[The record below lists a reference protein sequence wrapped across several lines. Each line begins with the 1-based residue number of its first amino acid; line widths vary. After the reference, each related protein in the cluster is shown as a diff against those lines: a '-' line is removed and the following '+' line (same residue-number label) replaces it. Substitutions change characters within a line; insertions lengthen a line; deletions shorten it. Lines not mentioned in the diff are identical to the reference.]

1 MLKKITLAALAT
13 VSMSAFAGPNHQY
26 QSSSNGWH
34 NSQDIDAVDKPLYD
48 QRKAVEWRADQC
60 LSGSDRFDLTN
71 LLNRAPMSVEQALVT
86 GLCKEHR
93 QAVMINDQMLA
104 YRFPSETTVATTTST
119 DGTSTTTVTT
129 YDTTPKDWTAMD
141 WSGQDAS
148 FRPMRLIMTKSDK
161 PKEISYTQAL
171 GILTAN
177 LGDTSTAVL
186 TSWWNEKATEQE
198 KDVIVR
204 LLEDDASMA
213 DQIYYPS
220 VYMHRSYDW
229 TK

>member
-13 VSMSAFAGPNHQY
+13 VSMSAFAGHTHQY
-26 QSSSNGWH
+26 QSSYSGWH
-34 NSQDIDAVDKPLYD
+34 NSQDIDAADKSMFD
-48 QRKAVEWRADQC
+48 QRKAVEWRAEQC

-71 LLNRAPMSVEQALVT
+71 MLNRAPMNVEKALVS

-104 YRFPSETTVATTTST
+104 YRFPSETTVSTTTST

-129 YDTTPKDWTAMD
+129 YDSNPTNWSAVN
-141 WSGQDAS
+141 WSGQDDS
-148 FRPMRLIMTKSDK
+148 FRPMRLVMTRSDK

-171 GILTAN
+171 EILSANLPDTSSGILA
-177 LGDTSTAVL
+177 A
-186 TSWWNEKATEQE
+186 WWNGKATEQE

-213 DQIYYPS
+213 DQTYYPS